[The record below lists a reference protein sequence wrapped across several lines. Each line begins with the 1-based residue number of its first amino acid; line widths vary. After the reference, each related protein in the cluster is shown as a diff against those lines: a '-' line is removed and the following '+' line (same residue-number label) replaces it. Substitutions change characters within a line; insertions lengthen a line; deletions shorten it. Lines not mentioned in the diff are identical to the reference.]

1 MKNTHDA
8 NPAGHRRSIMNER
21 MKTLFKDVMS
31 VRDGK
36 VCKMDNR
43 NEIFTMQKDI
53 EINKRPCKR

>member
-8 NPAGHRRSIMNER
+8 IPAGHRRGIMNER

-53 EINKRPCKR
+53 RDK